1 MFFYYFCHN
10 KNMEK
15 IKGKIKNNYENN
27 INKIS
32 KYIENIKY
40 FLFFKYLVLFLKSG
54 K

>member
-1 MFFYYFCHN
+1 MFSYYFCSN

-15 IKGKIKNNYENN
+15 IKNKIKNNYKNN
-27 INKIS
+27 NKIS

-40 FLFFKYLVLFLKSG
+40 FLFFKYLVFLKSG